1 MKKADLESKI
11 HKFIEAANVFDT
23 KTVLDLFAASAV
35 IDDVSVG
42 EKFEHIAGVKKYFV
56 NFFIG
61 YHTLTKLVLFE
72 HINANRI
79 IARVDFTGD
88 FGHET
93 GGLDVSVNSDGLITH
108 INAYLD

>member
-1 MKKADLESKI
+1 MKKADLENTI
-11 HKFIEAANVFDT
+11 HKFIEAANAFDT
-23 KTVLDLFAASAV
+23 KKVLDLFAADAV

-42 EKFEHIAGVKKYFV
+42 EKFEHTAGIKKYFL

-61 YHTLTKLVLFE
+61 YNTLTKLISFE

-79 IARVDFTGD
+79 IAKVDFTGG

-93 GGLDVSVNSDGLITH
+93 GSLDVHVDDEGLITH
-108 INAYLD
+108 IDANLD